1 MVSKA
6 ISKFYLVAG
15 ALAVSFGANQA
26 QAVPTNV
33 EGSAGGGVVPMA
45 LMHPQGPLISYTNLT
60 TQNFGIQSIAI
71 GGTIADRA
79 EVSLGHLMT
88 TVPTIYCTAGF
99 CTDNRITVNTL
110 GLKVKVLDMSDSAP
124 QVAIGLQHKSSSGSL
139 LDVLQTAGA
148 ISGKSGTDVYA
159 VATKVVTMGGKG
171 VVLNGVLRA
180 TKANQMGI
188 LGFGG
193 GTAAG
198 GKTSYSVEPEV
209 SVGVFLADNVIF
221 GGEYRAKPNNISAA
235 AGGLGVKEEGAYTLF
250 MAYIPNKN
258 MTITAAYAN
267 LGQVG
272 ASTAAVGGTARQD
285 GMYLQLQA
293 NF

>member
-6 ISKFYLVAG
+6 IHRFYLAAG
-15 ALAVSFGANQA
+15 VLAVSLGANQA
-26 QAVPTNV
+26 RAVPTNI

-60 TQNFGIQSIAI
+60 TQNFGIQSIAV
-71 GGTIADRA
+71 GGTVADRA

-88 TVPTIYCTAGF
+88 TVPASYAAFYG
-99 CTDNRITVNTL
+99 TDNRITVNTF
-110 GLKVKVLDMSDSAP
+110 GLKIKVLDMSDSAP
-124 QVAIGLQHKSSSGSL
+124 QVALGLQHKSSSGSL
-139 LDVLQTAGA
+139 LNTLKTAGA
-148 ISGKSGTDVYA
+148 ISGTSGTDVYA
-159 VATKVVTMGGKG
+159 AATKVVTIGGKG

-198 GKTSYSVEPEV
+198 GKTSYSVEPEL
-209 SVGVFLADNVIF
+209 SVGAFLTDNVIF
-221 GGEYRAKPNNISAA
+221 GGEYRAKPNNISSTA
-235 AGGLGVKEEGAYTLF
+235 AGLGIKEEAAYTLF

-272 ASTAAVGGTARQD
+272 ASQAAVAGTAKQD
-285 GMYLQLQA
+285 GMYLQLQT

>member
-6 ISKFYLVAG
+6 THRFYLAAG
-15 ALAVSFGANQA
+15 VLAVSFGANQA
-26 QAVPTNV
+26 QAVPTNI
-33 EGSAGGGVVPMA
+33 EGSAGGGLVPMA
-45 LMHPQGPLISYTNLT
+45 LMHPQGPLVSFTNLT
-60 TQNFGIQSIAI
+60 TQDFGIQSIAI

-79 EVSLGHLMT
+79 EVSLGHLRT
-88 TVPTIYCTAGF
+88 TLPASYAGF
-99 CTDNRITVNTL
+99 YGTDNRITVNTL

-124 QVAIGLQHKSSSGSL
+124 QVAIGLQHKSSSGAL
-139 LDVLQTAGA
+139 LNTLKAAGA
-148 ISGKSGTDVYA
+148 ISGTSGTDAYVA
-159 VATKVVTMGGKG
+159 ATKVVTMGGKG

-198 GKTSYSVEPEV
+198 GKTSYSVKPEV
-209 SVGVFLADNVIF
+209 SAGVFLADNVIL
-221 GGEYRAKPNNISAA
+221 GGEYRAKPNNISSAA
-235 AGGLGVKEEGAYTLF
+235 AGLGIEEEGAYSLF

-258 MTITAAYAN
+258 MAITVAYVN

-272 ASTAAVGGTARQD
+272 ASQAAVAGTAKQD

>member
-6 ISKFYLVAG
+6 THRFYLAASV
-15 ALAVSFGANQA
+15 LAVSFGANQA
-26 QAVPTNV
+26 QAVPTNI
-33 EGSAGGGVVPMA
+33 EGSAGGGLVPMA
-45 LMHPQGPLISYTNLT
+45 LMHPQGPLVSYTNLT

-79 EVSLGHLMT
+79 EVSFGHLMT
-88 TVPTIYCTAGF
+88 TVPASYNALDNS
-99 CTDNRITVNTL
+99 DNRITVNTL
-110 GLKVKVLDMSDSAP
+110 GLKVKVLDMGDSTP
-124 QVAIGLQHKSSSGSL
+124 QVAIGLQAKSSSGSL
-139 LDVLQTAGA
+139 LNTLKTANA
-148 ISGKSGTDVYA
+148 ISSTSGTDLYA
-159 VATKVVTMGGKG
+159 AATKVVTVGGKG

-198 GKTSYSVEPEV
+198 GKTGYSVKPEL
-209 SVGVFLADNVIF
+209 SAGVFLADNVIF
-221 GGEYRAKPNNISAA
+221 GGEYRAKPSNISSTA
-235 AGGLGVKEEGAYTLF
+235 AGLGIKEEGAYTLF

-272 ASTAAVGGTARQD
+272 ASTTAVGGTAKQD
-285 GMYLQLQA
+285 GMYLQLQT

>member
-6 ISKFYLVAG
+6 THRFYLAASV
-15 ALAVSFGANQA
+15 LAVSFGANQA
-26 QAVPTNV
+26 QAVPTNI
-33 EGSAGGGVVPMA
+33 EGSAGGGLVPMA
-45 LMHPQGPLISYTNLT
+45 LMHPQGPLVSYTNLT
-60 TQNFGIQSIAI
+60 TQDFGIQSIAI

-79 EVSLGHLMT
+79 EVSIGHLMT
-88 TVPTIYCTAGF
+88 TVPASYAAFYG
-99 CTDNRITVNTL
+99 TDNRITVNTF
-110 GLKVKVLDMSDSAP
+110 GLKVKVLDMGDSTP
-124 QVAIGLQHKSSSGSL
+124 QLAIGLQAKSSSGSL
-139 LDVLQTAGA
+139 LNTLKTVNA
-148 ISGKSGTDVYA
+148 ISSTSGTDFYA
-159 VATKVVTMGGKG
+159 AATKVVTIGGKG

-198 GKTSYSVEPEV
+198 GKTGYSMKPEL
-209 SVGVFLADNVIF
+209 SAGVFLADNVIL
-221 GGEYRAKPNNISAA
+221 GGEYRAKPNNISSTA
-235 AGGLGVKEEGAYTLF
+235 AGLGIKEEGAYTLF

-272 ASTAAVGGTARQD
+272 ASSAVVGGAAKQD
-285 GMYLQLQA
+285 GMYLQLQT